1 MPRIKIPCSPQKSSI
16 FGTISRPLVTM
27 KIYSNTKNV
36 WIPVYDTLVDTGAD
50 ATLLPRYLGEMIVG
64 DITTGKYAEIK
75 GVAPNAVLAG
85 FIHDAKIE
93 VFRKEINTK
102 VIIGDSDDV
111 RPVLGRLI
119 GLDLFD
125 ITFSKGEHI
134 IIE

>member
-1 MPRIKIPCSPQKSSI
+1 MPRIKIPCSPQKSNI
-16 FGTISRPLVTM
+16 FGAISRPLVTI
-27 KIYSNTKNV
+27 KVYSNTKNV
-36 WIPVYDTLVDTGAD
+36 WIPVYDTLADTGAD
-50 ATLLPRYLGEMIVG
+50 ITLLPRYLGEMIVD

-111 RPVLGRLI
+111 RPVLGRLN

-125 ITFSKGEHI
+125 ITFSKGEYI
-134 IIE
+134 LID

>member
-1 MPRIKIPCSPQKSSI
+1 MPRIKIPFSSQKSNI

-27 KIYSNTKNV
+27 KVYSKTRNT
-36 WIPVYDTLVDTGAD
+36 WIPVYDTLADTGAD
-50 ATLLPRYLGEMIVG
+50 ITLLPRYLGEMVVG

-85 FIHDAKIE
+85 FIHDVRIE
-93 VFRKEINTK
+93 IFRKEINTK

-111 RPVLGRLI
+111 RPVLGRLN

-125 ITFSKGEHI
+125 ITFSKGEYLLV
-134 IIE
+134 E

>member
-1 MPRIKIPCSPQKSSI
+1 MPRIKIPCSPQKSGI

-36 WIPVYDTLVDTGAD
+36 WIPVYDALADTGAD
-50 ATLLPRYLGEMIVG
+50 ATLLPRYLGEMIVD

-111 RPVLGRLI
+111 RPVLGRLN

-125 ITFSKGEHI
+125 ITFSKGEFI
-134 IIE
+134 YIE